1 MSSLFDVT
9 IIGAGPVG
17 LYTAFYSGL
26 RALKTKV
33 IDAEPDVGGKIRYF
47 YPDKK
52 IHDVGGIAETT
63 GYELVQ
69 NFKQQAE
76 TFEPEFVLG
85 KRVTSLTKEPDETFL
100 LQTEDGEYHY
110 SKTVIIAC
118 GSGTYEVNPLVAKNA
133 DLHHA
138 KTHYHLRDLEQ
149 FRNKK
154 VVISGGGD
162 AAIDAAF
169 TLQPIAKSVDL
180 IYRGENFKGYEKR
193 ATDLLASNIQVHLQH
208 EITSLNEGN
217 ELETVTICAKP
228 SGKEENLSCEA
239 LFISHG
245 VEVDFSFTKNWGLQ
259 TADWGIQVNPFMQT
273 NIPGIYACG
282 DAASY
287 SRKIRII
294 SAGLHEGAIAVN
306 SAKQYLDPDAAN
318 EAMVSTHH
326 EHFTS

>member
-47 YPDKK
+47 YPDKN
-52 IHDVGGIAETT
+52 IHDVGGIAEIT
-63 GYELVQ
+63 GAELVQ
-69 NFKQQAE
+69 NFKMQAE

-85 KRVTSLTKEPDETFL
+85 KRVTSLIKQQDEIFL
-100 LQTEDGEYHY
+100 LKTEDGELHY

-118 GSGTYEVNPLVAKNA
+118 GSGTYEVNPLIAENA
-133 DLHHA
+133 ALHHA

-149 FRNKK
+149 FRGKK
-154 VVISGGGD
+154 VVVSGGGD
-162 AAIDAAF
+162 AVIDAAF
-169 TLQPIAKSVDL
+169 TLLPIAKTVDL

-193 ATDLLASNIQVHLQH
+193 ASDLLTSKIQVHLQH
-208 EITSLNEGN
+208 EITALNEGS
-217 ELETVTICAKP
+217 ELETVTVCAKA
-228 SGKEENLSCEA
+228 SGEESTLSCEA

-245 VEVDFSFTKNWGLQ
+245 VEVDFSFTKNWGLH

-273 NIPGIYACG
+273 NLPGVYACG
-282 DAASY
+282 DAAAY

-326 EHFTS
+326 DHFTN